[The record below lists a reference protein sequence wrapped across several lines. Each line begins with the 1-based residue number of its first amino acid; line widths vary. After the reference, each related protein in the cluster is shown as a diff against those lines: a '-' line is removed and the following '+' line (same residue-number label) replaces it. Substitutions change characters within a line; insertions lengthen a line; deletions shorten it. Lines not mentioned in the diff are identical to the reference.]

1 MLFSYSANDR
11 LYAPPLTSSAC
22 RLDPHRSP
30 MPRVITQLWPRE
42 LECAD
47 SYHVRCAWLSKWR
60 CVEMYECVCTA
71 EKPCGAPV
79 SITRRRKRC
88 QRTSFSTRTH
98 AISLSLSPVGCEAIP
113 SLLSFCSCRQP
124 ARSFSCPITRSCQP
138 RKAHRRTR
146 LSAKRSRVLVG
157 SRPTMCR
164 K

>member
-30 MPRVITQLWPRE
+30 MPRVITQPSPRE
-42 LECAD
+42 LECVD

-60 CVEMYECVCTA
+60 CVEMYECVHGGEAMRCTSQHNA
-71 EKPCGAPV
+71 SQEEMSKNLFLHTH
-79 SITRRRKRC
+79 TRN
-88 QRTSFSTRTH
+88 
-98 AISLSLSPVGCEAIP
+98 LSLSPVVCEAIP

-157 SRPTMCR
+157 NRPTMC
-164 K
+164 KK